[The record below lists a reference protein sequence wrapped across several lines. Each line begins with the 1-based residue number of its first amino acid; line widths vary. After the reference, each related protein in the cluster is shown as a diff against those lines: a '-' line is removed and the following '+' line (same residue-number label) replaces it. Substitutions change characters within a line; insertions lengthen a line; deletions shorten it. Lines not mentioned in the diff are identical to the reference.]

1 MGDGECCGEKM
12 MRVAGGSEQQ
22 FVAAAAAAAAEVEG
36 SGLYDGWCALQQGA
50 RGVL

>member
-22 FVAAAAAAAAEVEG
+22 FAAAAAAAEVEG
-36 SGLYDGWCALQQGA
+36 SGLYDGWGALQQGA